1 MMAPPRCLRPGI
13 PTSYQLGIGSPRR
26 HSALQALVTTI
37 AIRSQPSH
45 GSAPP
50 LVSMLVKAAMVIAG
64 GAVLIVGVAPQA
76 HADDD
81 DTAYLSALHTVG
93 VPPANSPITAP
104 AYGRGLCD
112 RLSQMGFDPL
122 VTMVQHDMATGG
134 ATKHQSAMVIAAGIT
149 SYCLPEVDLLPKT
162 LTY

>member
-1 MMAPPRCLRPGI
+1 
-13 PTSYQLGIGSPRR
+13 
-26 HSALQALVTTI
+26 
-37 AIRSQPSH
+37 
-45 GSAPP
+45 
-50 LVSMLVKAAMVIAG
+50 MLVKAVILIA

-81 DTAYLSALHTVG
+81 DTAYLSALQTVG
-93 VPPANSPITAP
+93 VPAGSPVTAT

-112 RLSQMGFDPL
+112 RLSQKGFDSL
-122 VTMVQHDMATGG
+122 LTIVQHDMATGT
-134 ATKHQSAMVIAAGIT
+134 TKHQSAMVIAAAIT

>member
-1 MMAPPRCLRPGI
+1 M
-13 PTSYQLGIGSPRR
+13 
-26 HSALQALVTTI
+26 
-37 AIRSQPSH
+37 
-45 GSAPP
+45 
-50 LVSMLVKAAMVIAG
+50 KAAMVIA

-93 VPPANSPITAP
+93 VPANSPITAP

-122 VTMVQHDMATGG
+122 VTMVQHDMATG